1 MPWSCER
8 QASRL
13 PHHDNRHTHSKHSF
27 SLLPCRAN
35 HRLVW
40 KGLVCL
46 WWCDISGM
54 TQSCTLPP
62 WCQEGASGGE
72 MSMWVWGLQ
81 GGYFVAWTKS
91 LVLWQQK
98 NRETKKW
105 ALLIVSIKFRY
116 IYFSHDCYEL
126 HLQYMVHNVLDIQ
139 YTCSIWMLI
148 YRTLAKYAYPII
160 LQPFHSSPPTRRWR
174 DTTPSST
181 EVSLH
186 VQVPSRCEP
195 QLGTCTVGNSHRG
208 QLQSQKESNPF
219 REPKLV

>member
-1 MPWSCER
+1 MPCQPQVGVEGTRVFVVMWHFWDDTK
-8 QASRL
+8 L
-13 PHHDNRHTHSKHSF
+13 HSAPLVPGGSF
-27 SLLPCRAN
+27 WRGD
-35 HRLVW
+35 VDV
-40 KGLVCL
+40 GLRSPGGIFCGVNKKLGAMTAKKPRNKKMSSPYCL
-46 WWCDISGM
+46 HK
-54 TQSCTLPP
+54 
-62 WCQEGASGGE
+62 
-72 MSMWVWGLQ
+72 V
-81 GGYFVAWTKS
+81 
-91 LVLWQQK
+91 
-98 NRETKKW
+98 
-105 ALLIVSIKFRY
+105 Y
-116 IYFSHDCYEL
+116 IYFFFHDCYEL

-148 YRTLAKYAYPII
+148 YRTLAKYTYPII